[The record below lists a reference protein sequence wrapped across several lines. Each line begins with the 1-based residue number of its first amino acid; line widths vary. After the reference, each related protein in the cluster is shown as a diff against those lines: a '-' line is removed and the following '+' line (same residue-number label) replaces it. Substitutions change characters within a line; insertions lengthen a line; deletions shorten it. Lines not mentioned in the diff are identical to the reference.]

1 MREKLLKKIVKFLKL
16 NWHQLFNI
24 GLAAFLAFVAFKQL
38 SISRY
43 QADISQGQLD
53 LAKEQGLLARQQAA
67 IAEKQLLLSSSLAHT
82 HVDPNVSCEIYFPKD
97 GQFSLVLFNNS
108 PIKAAGL
115 IVEYHDIGINA
126 LNKIKITTGFPAGT
140 IEPFYSGELA
150 PLQKIKIGLNHDR
163 QLWAFNADPSRPE
176 GSRITRYFYIVRME
190 YFRETDMKK
199 YVKTQ
204 SYEVTDAVQGIVR
217 EVKDLSKHP
226 DFLSISKQLKEEEK
240 FRDFYNKMLM
250 ELMPFDRK

>member
-1 MREKLLKKIVKFLKL
+1 VKKNLFRKTIQFLKQ
-16 NWHQLFNI
+16 NWRDICSI
-24 GLAAFLAFVAFKQL
+24 GLAAFVAFVAFEQL

-43 QADISQGQLD
+43 QKDISKQQFEFG
-53 LAKEQGLLARQQAA
+53 KEQGLLVKQQAI

-82 HVDPNVSCEIYFPKD
+82 HVDPNIFCEISFPKE

-115 IVEYHDIGINA
+115 VVGYHGIGINA
-126 LNKIKITTGFPAGT
+126 LNKIKIINGFPADV
-140 IEPFYSGELA
+140 IVPFYSGELA
-150 PLQKIKIGLNHDR
+150 PLQRIKLGLHESR
-163 QLWAFNADPSRPE
+163 RLWTVHADQSRPE

-204 SYEVTDAVQGIVR
+204 TYEVTDAIKGIIS

-226 DFLSISKQLKEEEK
+226 GYLSIMKQLEELKKNET
-240 FRDFYNKMLM
+240 FENQFLM
-250 ELMPFDRK
+250 ESMPFDRQ